1 MAMMSVRLQPSSLLA
16 KHLQVERQNGLTL
29 FKFADAAQARLEI
42 LLARRQD
49 LGLTSDE
56 QAELDALAEL
66 DRIFTYINSQ
76 LVLANGN
83 TSAQ

>member
-1 MAMMSVRLQPSSLLA
+1 MAE
-16 KHLQVERQNGLTL
+16 HLQVERQDGLTL
-29 FKFADAAQARLEI
+29 FKFTDTAQARLEV
-42 LLARRQD
+42 LLTRRQEF
-49 LGLTSDE
+49 GLASDE

-76 LVLANGN
+76 LALANGT